1 MERKEQK
8 RRNDVD
14 DGLVR
19 LEIKVRNTLH
29 LFVLCKAPPQPICVA
44 TKAVQTY
51 GWMSG
56 TVGREC
62 CRQSDIGSQR
72 NWRGG
77 NNEYKEPTGAAGWS
91 WMAGVL
97 QCLPTVQDA
106 KAGSWST
113 PRSRHIQAWSNGN
126 IVIDGICVYVSDRK
140 HPSRRNPKWDAI
152 TLHLTDPTLPSTSPP
167 NRNIVKNHVNLEKGK
182 LFSPGH
188 SSLCSKHLGGL
199 RYGRAP
205 LQPLCRSHGDS
216 DSGGLLIV
224 FQELTLL
231 RLRKWADFKVKVKP
245 PKPLFTFRGNMGVYH
260 PQSPSTIT
268 VTPRPWCSLISRFW
282 KPIAALSV
290 SDSHG
295 FANHCHIG
303 WARWL
308 IRTPIFR
315 FIRSTVGGKS

>member
-1 MERKEQK
+1 MEGKEQK
-8 RRNDVD
+8 RRDGND

-29 LFVLCKAPPQPICVA
+29 LFVLCKAPPHPICVA
-44 TKAVQTY
+44 TKAVQ
-51 GWMSG
+51 MD
-56 TVGREC
+56 VGYSREC
-62 CRQSDIGSQR
+62 CRQSNIGSQPSAIG
-72 NWRGG
+72 GG

-97 QCLPTVQDA
+97 QCLPTVQSA
-106 KAGSWST
+106 KAGSKPT
-113 PRSRHIQAWSNGN
+113 PRNRHNQAWSNGN
-126 IVIDGICVYVSDRK
+126 VVIDGICVYVGFPLPLHFQLSPWQCQFVNIPHDGTQ
-140 HPSRRNPKWDAI
+140 SGNSI

-167 NRNIVKNHVNLEKGK
+167 NRNIVKKHVNLEKGK

-188 SSLCSKHLGGL
+188 SSLSLKHLGGL
-199 RYGRAP
+199 RYGR
-205 LQPLCRSHGDS
+205 
-216 DSGGLLIV
+216 
-224 FQELTLL
+224 F
-231 RLRKWADFKVKVKP
+231 VKVKP
-245 PKPLFTFRGNMGVYH
+245 PKPLFTFRGNMDVYH